1 MEIEYQS
8 TVEDSQLVKWL
19 TTKLSHLSE
28 EELTQSEDA
37 DTLSR
42 SDVFQLSSL
51 ISDYFS
57 QENIAHNEKNYS
69 IVYGLITGYKADQS
83 LSRQDMLEYLV
94 SCVFL
99 FQN

>member
-28 EELTQSEDA
+28 EALTKSEDA
-37 DTLSR
+37 DLLDR
-42 SDVFQLSSL
+42 SDVFQLSTL

-57 QENIAHNEKNYS
+57 QESIAHNEKNYS

-83 LSRQDMLEYLV
+83 LSQQEMLEYLV

>member
-8 TVEDSQLVKWL
+8 TVEDSQLIKWL

-28 EELTQSEDA
+28 EALAKSEDA
-37 DTLSR
+37 DTLDR
-42 SDVFQLSSL
+42 SDVFQLSTL

-69 IVYGLITGYKADQS
+69 IVYGLITGHKADQS
-83 LSRQDMLEYLV
+83 LSREDMLEYLE